1 MTLPKFVATILQ
13 RLRTGRSSGCNV
25 PALPP
30 RSEASGPPPWARR
43 GRRAPLPEPDT
54 RFGQEAPDP
63 TSAPRTAFRARRF
76 RFRWN
81 QLVTDARIV
90 AAAARTVA
98 PGTRSRRRPVFNP
111 PVVALR
117 RTVPALIAAAVL
129 LAAGAPVRAFP
140 GLDQPSVSI
149 AAAHGSYGFG
159 IDDVVFTLRRAGP
172 ADDAVSVRVSLAQ
185 AHLYLPTDRLNAVV
199 RFRAGKRDAELRIRA
214 RQFNGPATQSGMLS
228 ATLVAAF
235 GYTVGHPDSAR
246 TRMVVMDPAITV
258 RPEHASYTVEPDDG
272 AVRVTFV
279 ARTAAGLPRPGKA
292 FSIAVSSQAKSDETA
307 ARARVRGV
315 SQTVEFKPR
324 NFVSTDGKW
333 EASRTVSF
341 STAETAEGLEVMFK
355 RAASTPGRIRP
366 RNSDGTPCTDDV
378 CMVPVIMTQR
388 EEPTLTIA
396 AGQESY
402 TFGIDDVVFTVTRN
416 GTAEG
421 EISGAVTL
429 AQDETFLGTGF
440 LRRTF
445 SIASGETSTNI
456 EIFSPFFED
465 DAPRSGNLTATIEA
479 GDGYAV
485 GTPGSATVRMVVADP
500 AVTVRPERAAYRFA
514 EGVGEATIAFVA
526 RTAPDVPPPGGTFAV
541 QVFSDHTSGTATV
554 GDDYEFLRTNV
565 VFGTDDFAAKD
576 GFWEARKKVALTILD
591 DDATEAD
598 ETIELRLR
606 PDGIFTP
613 QRIRPRNADGSACA
627 DDVCTVPVT
636 IAAND
641 GPAVERVAISP
652 VPPEASADHGPFY
665 RMDDFL
671 ALPDGAVHGQ
681 GATLTFTLTLDTEVT
696 VAGAPELVLDIYDR
710 ERRARYSGGSGTRQI
725 AFTWTAAK
733 GDNDPDGLDFVSL
746 DLNGGTIRDTQG
758 RNFVPQTLPAQH
770 FGEHRVRGGL
780 HAMRLEV
787 SGPARE
793 GEPFEIR
800 VIRDGGYDEVAVAV
814 VGVTDSALPHIPQL
828 YSPALNGPGAKQVDF
843 HDGEP
848 GEPGVRTSTRTVTPL
863 GDGVADPSRT
873 LTLQLVITDAGI
885 HRHTGQRIRAW
896 YLAEEPLEVT
906 VPVIDT
912 GQPLAEAGLRV
923 HETSTTEAP
932 GAKLVFRVTLS
943 PRSEAPVTVEYRT
956 GDDPANERN
965 ATAGEDYVATDGT
978 LTFEPGETLK
988 TVEVQVLADDH
999 DDGYETMRLILSNAQ
1014 GARIDKASALGV
1026 IRNSGPIPKAWIA
1039 RFGRA
1044 VADQVLD
1051 AIESRMRSVHK
1062 PGIEMTLAGQRFGGQ
1077 APQEASRAQRY
1088 SPWQERAGFGS
1099 PASRGVTQDELLS
1112 GTSFAITAET
1122 GQHGY
1127 ATLWGRGAVTRF
1139 DGREGNLSL
1148 DGEVASAMVGAD
1160 WAREDWTVGLIVS
1173 RNVGEGRYAGNSE
1186 GRVESTLTGFYPWG
1200 RLALSERVEAW
1211 GAAGYGAGEL
1221 SVTPKKPGTDED
1233 GATIRSNLDLRMAAA
1248 GLRGNL
1254 LDGAEDGLTLTAKT
1268 DAMIVQ
1274 TASDAARGPDSG
1286 NLAAARATVTRLRL
1300 GMEGSRPMSLGD
1312 GATLTPSVEIGL
1324 RHDGGDAETGFGMD
1338 IGGGL
1343 AWSDTARGIAAEL
1356 RGRGLLTH
1364 EADGFRERG
1373 LSGSLSWD
1381 PQPAADRGPQASL
1394 TQMLGGSASGGMN
1407 ALLSR
1412 DTLAGLA
1419 DNGDDRRRLEARFGY
1434 GYAALGDRFTSL
1446 PEIAL
1451 GLSHTGSDYS
1461 LGWRLARSGDFGGGS
1476 FALSVEAQWREPAND
1491 DIAPEHRV
1499 GLRIDA
1505 RF

>member
-1 MTLPKFVATILQ
+1 MALLEFVATILE
-13 RLRTGRSSGCNV
+13 RLRTGRSSG
-25 PALPP
+25 
-30 RSEASGPPPWARR
+30 PPPWVPR

-54 RFGQEAPDP
+54 GFGHEAPDP
-63 TSAPRTAFRARRF
+63 AAAPRTASRARRF
-76 RFRWN
+76 RFWWN
-81 QLVTDARIV
+81 RLATAARTV
-90 AAAARTVA
+90 AAAARIAT
-98 PGTRSRRRPVFNP
+98 PETRNRRRGPVFNP

-117 RTVPALIAAAVL
+117 LTVLTLIAAAML
-129 LAAGAPVRAFP
+129 LGAGAPVRAFP
-140 GLDQPSVSI
+140 GLDRPSVSI
-149 AAAHGSYGFG
+149 AAEHGSYGFG
-159 IDDVVFTLRRAGP
+159 IDDVIFKLRRAGP

-185 AHLYLPTDRLNAVV
+185 AHPYLPTDRLNAVV
-199 RFRAGKRDAELRIRA
+199 RFWAGRRDAELRIRA
-214 RQFNGPATQSGMLS
+214 RQFNGPATQSGVLS
-228 ATLVAAF
+228 ATLVAAS

-246 TRMVVMDPAITV
+246 TRMVVENPAITV
-258 RPEHASYTVEPDDG
+258 RPEQASYTVEPDDG

-279 ARTAAGLPRPGKA
+279 ARTEGELPRPGNA
-292 FSIAVSSQAKSDETA
+292 FSLAVSSKAASDETA
-307 ARARVRGV
+307 ARRVAKGV

-324 NFVSTDGKW
+324 DFVSTGGKW
-333 EASRTVSF
+333 KASRTVSI

-355 RAASTPGRIRP
+355 RAASTPERVRP

-378 CMVPVIMTQR
+378 CMVPVFMAQSD
-388 EEPTLTIA
+388 EPTLTIA
-396 AGQESY
+396 AGSDIY
-402 TFGIDDVVFTVTRN
+402 GMGIDDVVFTVTRN

-421 EISGAVTL
+421 DISVSVTL
-429 AQDETFLGTGF
+429 TQDQNFVSSVS
-440 LRRTF
+440 RTSF
-445 SIASGETSTNI
+445 TIPANEASTDVELSRSLFDG
-456 EIFSPFFED
+456 
-465 DAPRSGNLTATIEA
+465 DATQSGGLTATIEA

-500 AVTVRPERAAYRFA
+500 AVTVRAERAAYRFA
-514 EGVGEATIAFVA
+514 EGVGEATIAIVA
-526 RTAPDVPPPGGTFAV
+526 RTAPAVPPPDDTFSIL
-541 QVFSDHTSGTATV
+541 VFSDRTSSTATV
-554 GDDYEFLRTNV
+554 GDDYEELETEV
-565 VFGTDDFAAKD
+565 VFGPDDFTAT
-576 GFWEARKKVALTILD
+576 GGVWEARKDVSLTIVD
-591 DDATEAD
+591 DDVTEPD
-598 ETIELRLR
+598 ETVELRLGR
-606 PDGIFTP
+606 DPDFTP

-636 IAAND
+636 IVDND
-641 GPAVERVAISP
+641 GPAVERIVISP
-652 VPPEASADHGPFY
+652 VPPEASADHGPVY

-671 ALPDGAVHGQ
+671 ALSDGAVHGQ

-710 ERRARYSGGSGTRQI
+710 ERRARYTGGSGTRQLTFI
-725 AFTWTAAK
+725 WTVAK

-746 DLNGGTIRDTQG
+746 DLNGGTIRDSQG
-758 RNFVPQTLPAQH
+758 SYFVPQTLPAQH
-770 FGEHRVRGGL
+770 FAEHRVRGGL
-780 HAMRLEV
+780 YAMRLEV
-787 SGPARE
+787 PGSARE

-800 VIRDGGYDEVAVAV
+800 VIRDGGYDEPAVAV

-828 YSPALNGPGAKQVDF
+828 NSPALNGPGAKPVDF
-843 HDGEP
+843 HSGEP

-863 GDGVADPSRT
+863 GDGVADSSRT

-885 HRHTGQRIRAW
+885 SQHTGHRIRAW

-956 GDDPANERN
+956 GDDPANEPN

-988 TVEVQVLADDH
+988 TVEVDVLPDDH
-999 DDGYETMRLILSNAQ
+999 DDGYETMRLVLSNAQ
-1014 GARIDKASALGV
+1014 GARIDKASALGL
-1026 IRNSGPIPKAWIA
+1026 IRNDGPIPRAWLG

-1051 AIESRMRSVHK
+1051 AVESRMRAGRQ

-1077 APQEASRAQRY
+1077 APQETSRAQRD
-1088 SPWQERAGFGS
+1088 STWQERAGFGS
-1099 PASRGVTQDELLS
+1099 PASRGVTQGELLN
-1112 GTSFAITAET
+1112 GTAFAVTAVA

-1139 DGREGNLSL
+1139 EGREDNLSI
-1148 DGEVASAMVGAD
+1148 DGEVSSAMVGAD
-1160 WAREDWTVGLIVS
+1160 WALEDWTAGLIVS
-1173 RNVGEGRYAGNSE
+1173 RSFGEGRYAGNSA

-1200 RLALSERVEAW
+1200 RLALSDSVEAW
-1211 GAAGYGAGEL
+1211 GAAGYGLGEL

-1233 GATIRSNLDLRMAAA
+1233 GATIRSDLDLRMAAA

-1274 TASDAARGPDSG
+1274 TASDAARGPDGG

-1300 GMEGSRPMSLGD
+1300 GMEGARPMSLGD

-1338 IGGGL
+1338 IGGRL

-1364 EADGFRERG
+1364 EADGFLERS

-1381 PQPAADRGPQASL
+1381 PQPASDRGPRASL
-1394 TQMLGGSASGGMN
+1394 TQTLGGQASGGMN
-1407 ALLSR
+1407 ALLSGG
-1412 DTLAGLA
+1412 TLAGLA
-1419 DNGDDRRRLEARFGY
+1419 GNDNGDDRRRLEARFGY
-1434 GYAALGDRFTSL
+1434 GFAALGDRFTSL
-1446 PEIAL
+1446 PEITL
-1451 GLSHTGSDYS
+1451 GLSDTGSDYS
-1461 LGWRLARSGDFGGGS
+1461 LGWRLVRGGGFGGGS
-1476 FALSVEAQWREPAND
+1476 FAMSVEAQRREPGND

-1499 GLRIDA
+1499 GFRIDA
-1505 RF
+1505 RL